1 MSRETGGNL
10 GRTTRA
16 LGIAARSAALP
27 VVIGSRW
34 LRLREAHEDVPVAR
48 GSLRLAAKILAD
60 ELFLATE
67 VLSGALVG
75 LTDRRRLRDELE
87 SAFLF
92 FEERGF
98 LSDPGLYHVE
108 PPPLVDTSVSFER
121 AWGLDYQHLRF
132 ESGWSPHP
140 GEPGAARYAG
150 YEANETAH
158 VRILSHP
165 GEPRPWIV
173 CTPGFRMGQAR
184 VDFAGFNV
192 RWLHREL
199 GLNVAIPVLP
209 FHGPRQVGR
218 RGGDGFLTGDVL
230 DTIHAQAQAV
240 WDVRRLIGW
249 LRRAGAETIGLYG
262 VSLGAYTSGLLA
274 SVEDDLDCVIAGV
287 PACDWVTLVSG
298 HTPKSLLRA
307 SERLG
312 FPWLALRQILRVV
325 SPLALH
331 SRVPRERSF
340 VFAGTSDRLAPP
352 EQAALLWKHWGRPRI
367 AWYVGSHVS
376 YLVEPVVTR
385 LVREALQT
393 SGLVAPGFGGGRA
406 PHAFAI

>member
-1 MSRETGGNL
+1 M
-10 GRTTRA
+10 GRTQTA
-16 LGIAARSAALP
+16 LGIAVRSAALP
-27 VVIGSRW
+27 VVLGARW
-34 LRLREAHEDVPVAR
+34 LRLREQREDVPNAPAT
-48 GSLRLAAKILAD
+48 LRLAAKVLAD
-60 ELFLATE
+60 ELFLVTE
-67 VLSGALVG
+67 VLSGALVKA
-75 LTDRRRLRDELE
+75 TDRHRLKHELE
-87 SAFLF
+87 SEFLF
-92 FEERGF
+92 FEQRGF
-98 LSDPGLYHVE
+98 LSDPIRYHVE
-108 PPPLVDTSVSFER
+108 PPPLVDTAVSYDR

-140 GEPGAARYAG
+140 GEPGAERYAG
-150 YEANETAH
+150 YEANSTAH

-165 GEPRPWIV
+165 GESRPWIV

-192 RWLHREL
+192 RWLHRDL
-199 GLNVAIPVLP
+199 GLNVALPVLP

-249 LRRAGAETIGLYG
+249 LRRSGAQQIGLYG
-262 VSLGAYTSGLLA
+262 VSLGAYTSGLVA
-274 SVEDDLDCVIAGV
+274 SLEDNLDCVIAGV
-287 PACDWVTLVSG
+287 PASDWVTLVTG
-298 HTPKSLLRA
+298 HAPKTLLRA

-312 FPWLALRQILRVV
+312 FPWLELRQILRVI

-331 SRVPRERSF
+331 SRVPRDRSF

-352 EQAALLWKHWGRPRI
+352 EQAVELWKHWGRPRI
-367 AWYVGSHVS
+367 AWYAGSHVS
-376 YLVEPVVTR
+376 FLLEPAVTR

-393 SGLVAPGFGGGRA
+393 SGLVEPAFVRNRA
-406 PHAFAI
+406 SHAFAI